1 MSRGTAT
8 STVKGTRAPPHTR
21 FTHGDLD
28 LNIFILVKDIRVEK
42 VIKHPQYGIS
52 QSTLAVNDLMLLKLS
67 QPVEYN
73 AWVRPAC
80 LPDL

>member
-1 MSRGTAT
+1 M
-8 STVKGTRAPPHTR
+8 
-21 FTHGDLD
+21 
-28 LNIFILVKDIRVEK
+28 KDIRVEK
-42 VIKHPQYGIS
+42 VIKHPQYGVS

-73 AWVRPAC
+73 AWVSPAC